1 MEKNCKYVDELGS
14 DEIQS
19 EPNGCVDVQI
29 LENFQ
34 VRQLEVQ
41 K

>member
-1 MEKNCKYVDELGS
+1 MWMSLGPTKFS
-14 DEIQS
+14 Q
-19 EPNGCVDVQI
+19 NRMAVCVDVQI